1 MMYSPICLQP
11 LTADERLRLKVD
23 RRTADAFR
31 VRRAPM
37 ALASRYRRSSK
48 SMAEIIEG
56 SVPIVRLVI
65 PALAE

>member
-11 LTADERLRLKVD
+11 LTADERLRLKAD

-31 VRRAPM
+31 VRRAP
-37 ALASRYRRSSK
+37 LASRYRRSSK